1 MSTYSKWTRY
11 AQSKLANLLFT
22 TELAR
27 RNPSI
32 TSVAIHPG
40 GVETNLMAHT
50 KQEHPWI
57 TNLMWPLWMW
67 FHVTASQGAW
77 GQVWAATAPV
87 KGKDKETASVED
99 KSSVLTKPT
108 TETIEDKGPQVRSD
122 AKEVQNGM
130 YYVPLMKEGTQSKF
144 AKDKK
149 LAEMLW
155 EWTEEQLKE
164 RGY

>member
-1 MSTYSKWTRY
+1 
-11 AQSKLANLLFT
+11 
-22 TELAR
+22 
-27 RNPSI
+27 
-32 TSVAIHPG
+32 
-40 GVETNLMAHT
+40 
-50 KQEHPWI
+50 
-57 TNLMWPLWMW
+57 MWPLWMW

-122 AKEVQNGM
+122 VKEVQNGM

>member
-1 MSTYSKWTRY
+1 
-11 AQSKLANLLFT
+11 
-22 TELAR
+22 
-27 RNPSI
+27 
-32 TSVAIHPG
+32 
-40 GVETNLMAHT
+40 
-50 KQEHPWI
+50 
-57 TNLMWPLWMW
+57 MWPLWMW

-108 TETIEDKGPQVRSD
+108 TGTIEDKGPQVRSD
-122 AKEVQNGM
+122 VKEVQNGM

-149 LAEMLW
+149 LAETLW

-164 RGY
+164 RGC